1 MSERGTVVDAVPT
14 VALPDGRQL
23 AYAESGA
30 CDGQPLLVCH
40 GFPGSRL
47 FGELLAPPARA
58 LGLRLITPDRP
69 GLGGSSPAPG
79 QAIGEWPNDVRVLL
93 GRLDLATVPVLG
105 VSAGGPYALA
115 CAAVLGTRVPRT
127 ALVSSVAPPGA
138 DSDTRGVLDKAM
150 GSMRSRTQQTI
161 LAIAGRQIRH
171 DADRF
176 LLRTAARLPHPD
188 RALYEQDAV
197 RAVLRADL
205 LEAFR
210 HGSSGAVEDAS
221 AADRPWGFAL
231 EDVPVPVAF
240 WYGALD
246 RQVPARA
253 AEEYA
258 AAFPDA
264 TVKVVPD
271 EGHLSVLCGCAEEI
285 LGWVTALEPAGRRP

>member
-1 MSERGTVVDAVPT
+1 MVDAVPT
-14 VALPDGRQL
+14 IALPDGRQL

-30 CDGQPLLVCH
+30 PTGQPLLVCH

-47 FGELLAPPARA
+47 FGELLASTAYA
-58 LGLRLITPDRP
+58 LGIRLITPDRP
-69 GLGGSSPAPG
+69 GLGESSPSPG
-79 QAIGEWPNDVRVLL
+79 HSIGEWPHDVRVLL
-93 GRLDLATVPVLG
+93 DHLDIAVLPVLG

-115 CAAVLGTRVPRT
+115 CAAVLGARVPRV
-127 ALVSSVAPPGA
+127 ALVGSVAPPA
-138 DSDTRGVLDKAM
+138 TDVDSRGVLDNVM
-150 GSMRSRTQQTI
+150 GTMRSRTQQTV

-171 DADRF
+171 DAERF
-176 LLRTAARLPHPD
+176 LRRTAARLPHPD

-210 HGSSGAVEDAS
+210 HGSSGAVEDAA

-231 EDVPVPVAF
+231 EDVTVPVAF

-258 AAFPDA
+258 ATFPNA

-271 EGHLSVLCGCAEEI
+271 EGHLSVLLGCADEI
-285 LGWVTALEPAGRRP
+285 LGWVTELEPAGRRS